1 MKNVLIVGASSGIG
15 LAAAQTLSTDYNVY
29 TTSRSEVPSSLSA
42 SAAHFLWD
50 ASQESQEVFNQ
61 LPEELHGLL
70 YCPGTINLKPFNRL
84 TTADF
89 LKDFEVNVLGAVKVI
104 QAVAP
109 RLKRANG
116 ASVVLF
122 STVAA
127 KAGMSF
133 HASIAASKSA
143 VEGFAKS
150 LAAEYAAS
158 KIRFN
163 VIAPSL
169 TDTPLA
175 AALLSTDEKKEAAA
189 KRHPLQIIGR
199 PIDSAAMACF
209 LLKDEAQFITGQ
221 VIGVDGGMGALR

>member
-15 LAAAQTLSTDYNVY
+15 LAAAQTLTTGYNVY
-29 TTSRSEVPSSLSA
+29 TTSRTDVPPALSA
-42 SAAHFLWD
+42 IAGHFSWD
-50 ASQESQEVFNQ
+50 ATQESLEVFNQ
-61 LPEELHGLL
+61 LPEELHGLV

-89 LKDFEVNVLGAVKVI
+89 IKDFEVNVLGAVKLI
-104 QAVAP
+104 QALLP
-109 RLKRANG
+109 RLKRSNG

-127 KAGMSF
+127 KNGMSF

-143 VEGFAKS
+143 VEGLAKS
-150 LAAEYAAS
+150 LAAEYAGS

-163 VIAPSL
+163 VVAPSL

-175 AALLSTDEKKEAAA
+175 AALLSTEEKKEAAS
-189 KRHPLQIIGR
+189 KRHPLQVIGR

-221 VIGVDGGMGALR
+221 VIGVDGGMGSLR

>member
-15 LAAAQTLSTDYNVY
+15 LAAAQSLSTHYNVY
-29 TTSRSEVPSSLSA
+29 TTSRSEVPPALSG
-42 SAAHFLWD
+42 SAGHISWD
-50 ASQESQEVFNQ
+50 ASQDSPEVFNQ
-61 LPEELHGLL
+61 LPEELHGLI

-89 LKDFEVNVLGAVKVI
+89 LKDFEVNVLGAVKLI
-104 QAVAP
+104 QVLLP
-109 RLKRANG
+109 RLKRATG

-127 KAGMSF
+127 KNGMSF

-143 VEGFAKS
+143 VEGLAKS
-150 LAAEYAAS
+150 LAAEYASS

-163 VIAPSL
+163 VVAPSL

-175 AALLSTDEKKEAAA
+175 AALLSTEEKKEAAA
-189 KRHPLQIIGR
+189 KRHPLQVIGR

-209 LLKDEAQFITGQ
+209 LLKEEAQFITGQ
-221 VIGVDGGMGALR
+221 VIGVDGGMGSLR

>member
-15 LAAAQTLSTDYNVY
+15 LAAAQALSGHYNLY
-29 TTSRSEVPSSLSA
+29 TTSRSGTPPSGVT
-42 SAAHFLWD
+42 SAAHYSWD
-50 ASQESQEVFNQ
+50 ASQESSEVFNQ
-61 LPEELHGLL
+61 LPEELHGVI

-89 LKDFEVNVLGAVKVI
+89 LKEFEVNVLGAVKI
-104 QAVAP
+104 LQTILP
-109 RLKRANG
+109 RLKKANG

-127 KAGMSF
+127 KNGMPF

-143 VEGFAKS
+143 VEGLAKS
-150 LAAEYAAS
+150 LAAEFAAS

-163 VIAPSL
+163 VVAPSL

-175 AALLSTDEKKEAAA
+175 GALLSTEEKKEAAA
-189 KRHPLQIIGR
+189 KRHPLQLIGR
-199 PIDSAAMACF
+199 PIDSAALACF
-209 LLKDEAQFITGQ
+209 LLKEEAQFITGQ
-221 VIGVDGGMGALR
+221 VIGVDGGLGSLR

>member
-15 LAAAQTLSTDYNVY
+15 LAAAQTLFSNYKVY
-29 TTSRSEVPSSLSA
+29 TTSRSDVPPALNNIA
-42 SAAHFLWD
+42 GHFSWD
-50 ASQESQEVFNQ
+50 ASQESLDVFNQ
-61 LPEELHGLL
+61 LPEELHGLI
-70 YCPGTINLKPFNRL
+70 YCPGTINLKPFTRL

-89 LKDFEVNVLGAVKVI
+89 LKDFEVNVLGAVKVL

-143 VEGFAKS
+143 VEGLAKS

-175 AALLSTDEKKEAAA
+175 ATLLSSEEKKEAAA
-189 KRHPLQIIGR
+189 KRHPLQLIGR
-199 PIDSAAMACF
+199 PIDSAAIACF

>member
-1 MKNVLIVGASSGIG
+1 MKNVLIVGATSGIG

-29 TTSRSEVPSSLSA
+29 TTSRSEMPPALKA
-42 SAAHFLWD
+42 SAGHFSWE
-50 ASQESQEVFNQ
+50 ASQESLDVFNQ
-61 LPEELHGLL
+61 LPEELHGLI
-70 YCPGTINLKPFNRL
+70 YCPGTINLKPFTRL

-89 LKDFEVNVLGAVKVI
+89 LKDFEVNVLGAVKVL

-143 VEGFAKS
+143 VEGLAKS

-175 AALLSTDEKKEAAA
+175 AALLSSEEKKDAAA
-189 KRHPLQIIGR
+189 KRHPLQLIGR

-221 VIGVDGGMGALR
+221 VIGVDGGMGTLR